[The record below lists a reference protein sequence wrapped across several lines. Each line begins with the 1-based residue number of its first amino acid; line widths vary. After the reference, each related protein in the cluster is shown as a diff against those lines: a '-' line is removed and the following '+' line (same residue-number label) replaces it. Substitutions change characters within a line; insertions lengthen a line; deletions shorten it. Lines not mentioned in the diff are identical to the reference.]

1 MGIKK
6 NIDAY
11 VAIVGVLLCIIITS
25 FIKTCNDNALHKNG
39 KITTAI
45 VERIYTIRY
54 AKHFQYVFSV
64 NGKIFSGDDV
74 YYSKTD
80 SISVGDSL
88 LVIYNISDPS
98 QNQPIWNISYPSDG
112 SVEERKK

>member
-1 MGIKK
+1 M
-6 NIDAY
+6 
-11 VAIVGVLLCIIITS
+11 S
-25 FIKTCNDNALHKNG
+25 
-39 KITTAI
+39 
-45 VERIYTIRY
+45 
-54 AKHFQYVFSV
+54 FSV

>member
-1 MGIKK
+1 M
-6 NIDAY
+6 
-11 VAIVGVLLCIIITS
+11 
-25 FIKTCNDNALHKNG
+25 
-39 KITTAI
+39 
-45 VERIYTIRY
+45 
-54 AKHFQYVFSV
+54 
-64 NGKIFSGDDV
+64 